1 MDYMVSFYQYHRK
14 KEKMEYNEYSFEEYG
29 HLSWFFFFLRT
40 HHLEHNSVENP
51 RDMKTFQLSYTVVL

>member
-1 MDYMVSFYQYHRK
+1 MGISV
-14 KEKMEYNEYSFEEYG
+14 G
-29 HLSWFFFFLRT
+29 FFFLRT